1 MIIGMPVITA
11 KCRSGHYMTQDNI
24 VSSRSGSYWCVPCLY
39 EGGLEA
45 VCGRDRLQRHGIDY
59 AEVDGDLWV
68 SAEQLREAHEEG
80 ASVKTLSAALGRDMK
95 TIRRRIIM
103 AGGDIR
109 PARYAQRR
117 RVVTA
122 PEAKFPRRVE
132 TVEET
137 KDPRLAQML
146 LHEANQAL
154 VGVWNENNAV
164 VRINEDASRLAEELM
179 ADVDWYNPWQDCEPA
194 SDLWLLRVDREVN
207 PYPRRPRDD
216 EPAVMVAFTEAQRA
230 QLELLTQDKIPKV
243 EVIRRLIATHVQ
255 GSPLPA
261 EPYRSDHSYRLQ
273 VGLYA
278 SERAYLEAL
287 ARFEGK
293 TMSALVRALVARA
306 ADEASVP
313 PPPTV

>member
-11 KCRSGHYMTQDNI
+11 KCRKGHYMTQDNI
-24 VSSRSGSYWCVPCLY
+24 VSSHSGSYWCVPCLY

-45 VCGRDRLQRHGIDY
+45 ICGHDRLQRHGIDY

-117 RVVTA
+117 QMV
-122 PEAKFPRRVE
+122 EAKAPRRVE

-137 KDPRLAQML
+137 KDPCRVQML
-146 LHEANQAL
+146 LREANRAL
-154 VGVWNENNAV
+154 GGVWNENNAV
-164 VRINEDASRLAEELM
+164 VRINEDASRLAEALM
-179 ADVDWYNPWQDCEPA
+179 ADMDWYNPWQGCEPFP
-194 SDLWLLRVDREVN
+194 DLGIMEPHRGGT
-207 PYPRRPRDD
+207 PRRWPRGD
-216 EPAVMVAFTEAQRA
+216 EYPVMVAFTEAQRA
-230 QLELLTQDKIPKV
+230 QLELLAQGKIPKA
-243 EVIRRLIATHVQ
+243 EVIRRLIAAHVQ
-255 GSPLPA
+255 GSSLPY
-261 EPYRSDHSYRLQ
+261 EPYHSDHSYRLQ
-273 VGLYA
+273 VRLLA
-278 SERAYLEAL
+278 PERAYLESL
-287 ARFEGK
+287 ARAEGL

-306 ADEASVP
+306 ADETSVP
-313 PPPTV
+313 SPPTV

>member
-45 VCGRDRLQRHGIDY
+45 VFGRDRLQRHGIDY

-80 ASVKTLSAALGRDMK
+80 ASVKTLSAALGRDMR

-103 AGGDIR
+103 AGGDIQS
-109 PARYAQRR
+109 ARYAQRR
-117 RVVTA
+117 RVA
-122 PEAKFPRRVE
+122 EAKAPRRVE
-132 TVEET
+132 TVEEIR
-137 KDPRLAQML
+137 DPARAQML
-146 LHEANQAL
+146 LRSANRAL
-154 VGVWNENNAV
+154 VGVWSENNDV

-207 PYPRRPRDD
+207 PSPRRLRDD
-216 EPAVMVAFTEAQRA
+216 EPAVMVAFTETQRA
-230 QLELLTQDKIPKV
+230 QLELLTQGKIPKA
-243 EVIRRLIATHVQ
+243 EVIRRLTAAHVQ
-255 GSPLPA
+255 GSPLPS
-261 EPYRSDHSYRLQ
+261 EPYHSDHSYRLQ

-278 SERAYLEAL
+278 PERAYLESL
-287 ARFEGK
+287 ARTEGK

-313 PPPTV
+313 SPSTV